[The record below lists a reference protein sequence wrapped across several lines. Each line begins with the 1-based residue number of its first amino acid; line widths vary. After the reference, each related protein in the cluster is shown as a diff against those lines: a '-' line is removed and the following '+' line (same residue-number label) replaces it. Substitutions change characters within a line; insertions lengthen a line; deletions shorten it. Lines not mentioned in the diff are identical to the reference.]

1 MFDDDIIDK
10 KTLIIKGANTSNIIL
25 SDIEPIHNVLA
36 IKHVLTYATID
47 ANGTTP
53 DIKNIIIKIS
63 DFNLKTII
71 SNNKTNLIFNNL
83 IFKNNEQYVFK
94 HNQHNYTGIIH
105 DFRIDPDNYVC
116 NPILNKLDKLDIS
129 FYELDETNGNLV
141 PYELKE
147 VNIELCI
154 YSNRKKLTMI

>member
-10 KTLIIKGANTSNIIL
+10 KTLIIKGNDTYNIIL

-36 IKHVLTYATID
+36 IKHVLTYATI
-47 ANGTTP
+47 NNTVTTP
-53 DIKNIIIKIS
+53 DIQNIIIKIN

-83 IFKNNEQYVFK
+83 IFKNNEKYAFK
-94 HNQHNYTGIIH
+94 HNQHNDTGIIS

-116 NPILNKLDKLDIS
+116 NPILNKLDKLIIS
-129 FYELDETNGNLV
+129 FYKLNESTGDLEQV
-141 PYELKE
+141 QLKE
-147 VNIELCI
+147 INIELCI
-154 YSNRKKLTMI
+154 YSSRKKLTMI

>member
-10 KTLIIKGANTSNIIL
+10 KTLIIKGYDTSNIIL

-47 ANGTTP
+47 DIGTTP
-53 DIKNIIIKIS
+53 NIKNIIIKIN

-83 IFKNNEQYVFK
+83 IFKNNEKYAFK
-94 HNQHNYTGIIH
+94 HNQHNDTGIIT

-116 NPILNKLDKLDIS
+116 NPILNKLDKLNIS
-129 FYELDETNGNLV
+129 FYKLNETHGNLE
-141 PYELKE
+141 PYQIKE
-147 VNIELCI
+147 INIELCI
-154 YSNRKKLTMI
+154 YSSRKKLTMI

>member
-36 IKHVLTYATID
+36 IKHVFTYATID
-47 ANGTTP
+47 ANGTTS
-53 DIKNIIIKIS
+53 DIKNIIIKIN

-105 DFRIDPDNYVC
+105 DFKIDPDNYVC
-116 NPILNKLDKLDIS
+116 NPILNKLDKLNIS
-129 FYELDETNGNLV
+129 FYELDDTDGSLV
-141 PYELKE
+141 PYQLKE
-147 VNIELCI
+147 INIELCI
-154 YSNRKKLTMI
+154 YSSRKKLTMI